1 MSDEII
7 DARRLVVPGVAGL
20 YERVAPY
27 SYSLVRVALGLV
39 LLPHGINK
47 LFFGDALN
55 AAKTMAGLGL
65 DPPLA
70 WAYFIGVVEAA
81 GGALL
86 ILGLYTRIAAAAFVI
101 QMAVIDFGVLW
112 PHWWWGQRGME
123 YVTLMGLCA
132 LAIFF
137 RGGGPLSLD
146 RLLKKEF

>member
-1 MSDEII
+1 MSDDTI
-7 DARRLVVPGVAGL
+7 DARRLVVPGVAGI
-20 YERVAPY
+20 YESLAPY
-27 SYSLVRVALGLV
+27 SYSLVRIALGLV

-70 WAYFIGVVEAA
+70 WAYFIGVVEAV

-86 ILGLYTRIAAAAFVI
+86 VLGLYTRI
-101 QMAVIDFGVLW
+101 
-112 PHWWWGQRGME
+112 
-123 YVTLMGLCA
+123 A

-137 RGGGPLSLD
+137 RGGGKLSLD
-146 RLLKKEF
+146 RRLSKEF